1 MDRRDFLTRFATLA
15 AEAGLVF
22 YGVKITIAGRE
33 EPAEESESSAGPDY
47 DWESHYYGMV
57 INLSKCIGCCTCM
70 RACRDEN
77 DLGDRGFRTWV
88 ERYTIYDMRETAA
101 NGNHNGNHDGD
112 HPQES
117 SVSID
122 VPAFRKNHV
131 DKLQNPF
138 HQLQYPPVNT
148 KRPVRERFFV
158 PKLCNHCA
166 KPPCVQV
173 CPVGSTFQTKD
184 GVVLIDHDSC
194 VGCAYCIQ
202 SCPYGARFWDE
213 DYLCAN
219 KCSFCY
225 HRITKGLSTCCVQA
239 CPTGARVFGDLTD
252 PNSPIFETIHG
263 EKATILKRLLGTE
276 PKVYYTDIH
285 EEIV

>member
-1 MDRRDFLTRFATLA
+1 LPSFRRDFLRQFAQFA
-15 AEAGLVF
+15 AEAGLLF
-22 YGVKITIAGRE
+22 YGVRINMGVGKD
-33 EPAEESESSAGPDY
+33 PAKGNESPGGSDY
-47 DWESHYYGMV
+47 DWNMHYYGMV

-70 RACRDEN
+70 RTCRDEN
-77 DLGDRGFRTWV
+77 DLGDQGFRTWV
-88 ERYTIYDMRETAA
+88 ERYTIYDDNT
-101 NGNHNGNHDGD
+101 
-112 HPQES
+112 
-117 SVSID
+117 VSID
-122 VPAFRKNHV
+122 VPAFRENHG
-131 DKLQNPF
+131 KALQNPLY
-138 HQLQYPPVNT
+138 QLHYPPAGT
-148 KRPVRERFFV
+148 EKAVRERFFV

-173 CPVGSTFQTKD
+173 CPVGATFQTLD

-194 VGCAYCIQ
+194 VGCGYCIQ

-213 DYLCAN
+213 EKLCAN

-225 HRITKGLSTCCVQA
+225 HRITKGLSTACVQA
-239 CPTGARVFGDLTD
+239 CPTGARVFGDFKD
-252 PNSPIFETIHG
+252 PNSPIYDAIHK

>member
-1 MDRRDFLTRFATLA
+1 MERRDFLRKFATFA

-22 YGVKITIAGRE
+22 YGVKVTIASGGDAAR
-33 EPAEESESSAGPDY
+33 ESEGPASSEY
-47 DWESHYYGMV
+47 DWSAHYYGMV

-88 ERYTIYDMRETAA
+88 ERYTIYDMREAE
-101 NGNHNGNHDGD
+101 D
-112 HPQES
+112 HEET

-122 VPAFRKNHV
+122 VPAFRRNGGTG
-131 DKLQNPF
+131 LENPL
-138 HQLQYPPVNT
+138 HQLHYPPVASE
-148 KRPVRERFFV
+148 RPVRERFFV

-173 CPVGSTFQTKD
+173 CPVGSTYQTKD

-194 VGCAYCIQ
+194 VGCGYCIQ

-225 HRITKGLSTCCVQA
+225 HRITKGLTTACVQA
-239 CPTGARVFGDLTD
+239 CPTGARVFGDLRD
-252 PNSPIFETIHG
+252 PSSPIFDTIHQ
-263 EKATILKRLLGTE
+263 EKASILKRLLGTE